1 MNHLHFNGLWNP
13 ALSVLIGFAFAG
25 IAWWLYRRELHSLT
39 APGAKWLPLLRA
51 AAIFLII
58 QMLSGPVLKYR
69 ETLGRLSRMVILV
82 DGSRSMELTDPDME
96 RARKTAIAS
105 QLRNM
110 PDAGRQEAVLDGMS
124 RTERA
129 RALLFE
135 GGSESLVS
143 ELLENFE
150 VELISMEDSRSRR
163 LWSSNEDAA
172 AIPTALPPANNER
185 TDLATALRNEI
196 ERGAVVS
203 SPSSKQRNVLV
214 VLSDGNHNTEASPLS
229 VARQL
234 GDSGTPVFCVGF
246 GATNRPADLAIQK
259 IEAPDSVFKT
269 DRIKGQV
276 ILKDDM
282 PSGIPFE
289 LVITNAETLAWE
301 QRLVTNGQHTRAINF
316 DFAVQTLLPPAADSA
331 TAKANATDN
340 APTKLR
346 LEAAIAPLTSER
358 QTLNNKSQRTVHVVS
373 SKRKMLILEGRPR
386 WETRYI
392 RNLFERDPQWQVN
405 SLFFEATS
413 SGGALPRGTAMGSF
427 PGSRSSL
434 MEYDVLVIGEWD
446 ASVLSDEEM
455 EWLGEFVSKRG
466 GGVLL
471 IDGSR
476 DKLKTLIGR
485 PGASLL
491 PVSFNSRKDS
501 ASDYPPFERL
511 TLAARARDL
520 PALSLVPGTAPQSAA
535 WDKLPP
541 PHWMA
546 DCTPLPGSEVLVEA
560 AQGQIT
566 KPVLVHRRYGAGKIL
581 YCASDETWRWRN
593 NVAGM
598 YQERF
603 WSQIVTWIA
612 AQPFAVQTAEVS
624 LDTGGFVFKEGSTVQ
639 FRVFIDPNHG
649 SAAIRSFG
657 GSALSGVLWRN
668 GNRIASIPLTSDESR
683 DGIFLGKS
691 ASLEH
696 GQYEFTVEGG
706 SLKDVANQAR
716 AQFEVLSEAPNEMTE
731 ISQNESLLR
740 QIASESGGQYLPEES
755 IRTVKDLLA
764 PWKDGQSREVEVPIC
779 HGFPWFS
786 LIILLLGLEWWL
798 RKRVGLI

>member
-1 MNHLHFNGLWNP
+1 MSHLHFNGLWSP
-13 ALSVLIGFAFAG
+13 ALSVLTGLAFAG
-25 IAWWLYRRELHSLT
+25 VAWWLYQKELHSQT

-58 QMLSGPVLKYR
+58 QMLSGPVIKYR
-69 ETLGRLSRMVILV
+69 ETLGRLTRMVILV

-110 PDAGRQEAVLDGMS
+110 PDSGSQEAVFDGMS

-129 RALLFE
+129 RAVLFE

-163 LWSSNEDAA
+163 IWSSKEEGS
-172 AIPTALPPANNER
+172 AIPTALPPAHNER
-185 TDLATALRNEI
+185 TDLATALRKES
-196 ERGAVVS
+196 ERSAVVS
-203 SPSSKQRNVLV
+203 SASSQQRTVLV
-214 VLSDGNHNTEASPLS
+214 VLSDGNHNTEASPLN
-229 VARQL
+229 VAKQL
-234 GDSGTPVFCVGF
+234 GDSGTPIFCVGF
-246 GATNRPADLAIQK
+246 GATIRPPDLAVQK
-259 IEAPDSVFKT
+259 IEAPDSVFRT

-289 LVITNAETLAWE
+289 LVITNAGTLAWE
-301 QRLVTNGQHTRAINF
+301 QRLITNGQHMRAINF
-316 DFAVQTLLPPAADSA
+316 DFAVQALLPPAADSA
-331 TAKANATDN
+331 TATGNAQ
-340 APTKLR
+340 TKLR
-346 LEAAIAPLTSER
+346 LEAAIAPLTFER
-358 QTLNNKSQRTVHVVS
+358 QTMNNKSQRTVHVVS

-392 RNLFERDPQWQVN
+392 RNLFERDPQWDVN
-405 SLFFEATS
+405 SLFFEAMLP
-413 SGGALPRGTAMGSF
+413 GDVLPRGSAKGSF
-427 PGSRSSL
+427 PGSRNSL

-446 ASVLSDEEM
+446 ASVLSDEEL
-455 EWLGEFVSKRG
+455 EWLSAFVSTRG

-471 IDGSR
+471 IDGER
-476 DKLKTLIGR
+476 NRLKTLLGR
-485 PGASLL
+485 PAAPLL
-491 PVSFNSRKDS
+491 PISFNSLKDS
-501 ASDYPPFERL
+501 ASDYAPFERL
-511 TLAARARDL
+511 TLSTRAKNL
-520 PALSLVPGTAPQSAA
+520 PALSLAPGTAPQSAA
-535 WDKLPP
+535 WDKLQA

-560 AQGQIT
+560 AQGKIS
-566 KPVLVHRRYGAGKIL
+566 KPALVHSRYGAGKIL

-593 NVAGM
+593 NVAGIF
-598 YQERF
+598 QERF

-624 LDTGGFVFKEGSTVQ
+624 LDTGGFVFKEGSTVEL
-639 FRVFIDPNHG
+639 RVFIDPKHEP
-649 SAAIRSFG
+649 APTRSFG
-657 GSALSGVLWRN
+657 ASALSGVLWRN
-668 GNRIASIPLTSDESR
+668 GNRIASIPLTSDDSR

-706 SLKDVANQAR
+706 SMKDGANQAR
-716 AQFEVLSEAPNEMTE
+716 AQFEVLSEAPNELTE

-740 QIASESGGQYLPEES
+740 QIAGESGGQYLPEES
-755 IRTVKDLLA
+755 IRTLKDLLA
-764 PWKDGQSREVEVPIC
+764 PWKDGQSREVEIPIWN
-779 HGFPWFS
+779 GFPWFS
-786 LIILLLGLEWWL
+786 LLILLLGLEWWL